1 MLSRTVSVS
10 SGLSRLAT
18 TRSLTAT
25 PPLLGKFGNA
35 PRNDEPRD
43 PKKHSYERK
52 LGEEAG
58 DRGLYRVLSLRDAV
72 QDRAW
77 ILTGLRGYPPLPANI
92 QLCIILIIIGYP
104 IRAEATHH

>member
-43 PKKHSYERK
+43 PKKHSYEHDPIPKPTTEK
-52 LGEEAG
+52 LLKELNDKRWNLLKISKEKASSAAST
-58 DRGLYRVLSLRDAV
+58 YKK
-72 QDRAW
+72 
-77 ILTGLRGYPPLPANI
+77 
-92 QLCIILIIIGYP
+92 
-104 IRAEATHH
+104 